1 MALENVDAFLWPNIT
16 RVNQM
21 SDLIRV
27 VSVGFHKNQPYLC
40 EIQCHKNEQERPI
53 VDGFRFMDASKVF
66 NDDWKA
72 NLLALIGDDHAV
84 VSSHGCGCFIYEFL
98 RCKTKTQN
106 VFIPQGETSRFASAR
121 VKLLFELAELVASDT
136 GHDIKRELVAIN
148 GKGQWTIH
156 KPRSLD
162 AIALSTAFAGL
173 KRLIPLSDDDC
184 NEDD

>member
-1 MALENVDAFLWPNIT
+1 
-16 RVNQM
+16 M

-40 EIQCHKNEQERPI
+40 EIKCHKDEQERPV
-53 VDGFRFMDASKVF
+53 VDGFRFLDASKVF

-98 RCKTKTQN
+98 RCKVKTQN
-106 VFIPQGETSRFASAR
+106 VFIPQGETIRFASAR
-121 VKLLFELAELVASDT
+121 VKLLFELA
-136 GHDIKRELVAIN
+136 ELVAIN

-173 KRLIPLSDDDC
+173 KRLIPLSDDDS
-184 NEDD
+184 NEYD

>member
-1 MALENVDAFLWPNIT
+1 
-16 RVNQM
+16 M
-21 SDLIRV
+21 SKQIRV
-27 VSVGFHKNQPYLC
+27 VSVGFQKNQPYLC
-40 EIQCHKNEQERPI
+40 EIKCHKDEQERPV

-98 RCKTKTQN
+98 RCKVKTQN
-106 VFIPQGETSRFASAR
+106 VFIPQGETIRFASAR

-173 KRLIPLSDDDC
+173 KRLIPLSDDDS
-184 NEDD
+184 NEYD

>member
-1 MALENVDAFLWPNIT
+1 
-16 RVNQM
+16 M
-21 SDLIRV
+21 SKLMRV

-40 EIQCHKNEQERPI
+40 EIKCHKNEQERPI

-121 VKLLFELAELVASDT
+121 VKLLFELAELVA
-136 GHDIKRELVAIN
+136 IN

>member
-40 EIQCHKNEQERPI
+40 EIQCHKDEQERPI
-53 VDGFRFMDASKVF
+53 VDGFRFLDASKVF

-72 NLLALIGDDHAV
+72 NLLALIGNDHAV

-98 RCKTKTQN
+98 RSKVKTQN
-106 VFIPQGETSRFASAR
+106 VFIPQGETSRFAGAR
-121 VKLLFELAELVASDT
+121 VKLLFELADLVASDT
-136 GHDIKRELVAIN
+136 GHDVKRELVAIN
-148 GKGQWTIH
+148 GKGQWTVH
-156 KPRSLD
+156 KPRTLD

-173 KRLIPLSDDDC
+173 KRLIPLSDDDG
-184 NEDD
+184 NEHD

>member
-1 MALENVDAFLWPNIT
+1 
-16 RVNQM
+16 M
-21 SDLIRV
+21 SKLMRV

-40 EIQCHKNEQERPI
+40 EIKCHKNEQERPI

-98 RCKTKTQN
+98 RCKTKTQT
-106 VFIPQGETSRFASAR
+106 VFIPQGETSRFASTR
-121 VKLLFELAELVASDT
+121 VKLLFELA
-136 GHDIKRELVAIN
+136 ELVAIN